1 MPSFF
6 DRLGKVAQ
14 QTAAAA
20 QQAASE
26 GRISLEIRNIQG
38 RFDEKAKDL
47 GVLMYRRNQGEEI
60 SDEAMLA
67 VLQEMQGIDAEK
79 KAKEAELEEIRKPA
93 APEASEAAPAPRPA
107 APVAPTPEPAPQPA
121 STSEPTPVAEP
132 APTAP
137 AGAACS
143 CGAVNA
149 PGAKFCT
156 NCGQLL
162 K

>member
-20 QQAASE
+20 QQAANE
-26 GRISLEIRNIQG
+26 GRIALEVRNIQG
-38 RFDEKAKDL
+38 RFDDKAKDL
-47 GVLMYRRNQGEEI
+47 GVLMYRRDQGEEV

-67 VLQEMQGIDAEK
+67 VLQEMKEIEAEK
-79 KAKEAELEEIRKPA
+79 KAKETEIEEMRKPA
-93 APEASEAAPAPRPA
+93 AAEATASA
-107 APVAPTPEPAPQPA
+107 PAPQPA
-121 STSEPTPVAEP
+121 PTPQSAPTPEATAEP
-132 APTAP
+132 APAEP
-137 AGAACS
+137 AAVACS
-143 CGAVNA
+143 CGATNA

-162 K
+162 KQG